1 MILPMASEDCTNWL
15 TMLTWHCILT
25 GTHQPVRSTLGF
37 TPTSTLKSPYKRK
50 LLTKFR
56 LTSKPSCATIPFL
69 RDLNL
74 FQLSTS
80 GNLKK
85 KAICHCERLKVG
97 ANLVVSKMKIETGYQ
112 VLGKCE
118 GEIRYFQLKLG
129 EECQSLLIETYLMF
143 LVSGDRK
150 SLD

>member
-1 MILPMASEDCTNWL
+1 
-15 TMLTWHCILT
+15 
-25 GTHQPVRSTLGF
+25 
-37 TPTSTLKSPYKRK
+37 
-50 LLTKFR
+50 
-56 LTSKPSCATIPFL
+56 
-69 RDLNL
+69 
-74 FQLSTS
+74 
-80 GNLKK
+80 
-85 KAICHCERLKVG
+85 
-97 ANLVVSKMKIETGYQ
+97 MKIEAGYQ